1 MNKPLAAIITCF
13 LSATLLTLTMP
24 AQESE
29 AGFRRH
35 CCGRAA
41 HTRCHGRHFHRARC
55 HAYYGSHVYHGS
67 DYDCCGTYQQG
78 CYGGE
83 HHDART
89 NSYDEVYTED
99 QLPPAPRER
108 SEAPAS
114 TVDNDGGVETTSPS
128 DANNPPPPLLP

>member
-41 HTRCHGRHFHRARC
+41 HTRCHGRHFHRARY
-55 HAYYGSHVYHGS
+55 HGHYSGQVYHGS
-67 DYDCCGTYQQG
+67 GYGCCGTYQQG

-83 HHDART
+83 HHDGHA
-89 NSYDEVYTED
+89 NSYNEAYTED
-99 QLPPAPRER
+99 QLPPAPREGTE
-108 SEAPAS
+108 SPA
-114 TVDNDGGVETTSPS
+114 VADDNEGGVGTKSPS
-128 DANNPPPPLLP
+128 GSTSPPPPPMP